1 MSVNITDVFIT
12 PNPVSTGQSF
22 VITVTVFDD
31 EFEFDSLATVHD
43 IHQGFADEAQ
53 TVGGKFTDAEVVEEY
68 RGITTADG
76 NRLQGSDGAY
86 IRQKGGT
93 AYTSTHAGN
102 EINSFLQEV
111 LGNG

>member
-1 MSVNITDVFIT
+1 MSVNITDVFIA
-12 PNPVSTGQSF
+12 PNPVTAGQSF

-53 TVGGKFTDAEVVEEY
+53 TVGGKFTDAEAVEEY

-76 NRLQGSDGAY
+76 NKLKGSDGDY
-86 IRQKGGT
+86 IRQKSGT
-93 AYTSTHAGN
+93 AYTSACTGQ
-102 EINSFLQEV
+102 EIDSFIQEV
-111 LGNG
+111 CGNG